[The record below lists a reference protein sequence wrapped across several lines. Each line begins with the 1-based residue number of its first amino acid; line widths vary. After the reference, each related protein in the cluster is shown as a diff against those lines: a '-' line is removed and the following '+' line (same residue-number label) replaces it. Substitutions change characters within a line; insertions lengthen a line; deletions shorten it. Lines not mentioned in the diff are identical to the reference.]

1 MQSATT
7 LFKALKDLGYDNRSK
22 DSWWWPESGSFKVVV
37 GAILT
42 QNTTWSNV
50 EKTLKILEDNS
61 LISLEKLSNID
72 LATLE
77 KLIKASGF
85 YRAKAKNIKNLSLNI
100 LQDFGSFNNFKT
112 DVTREWLLNQKGIG
126 NESADAILNYA
137 CYKEAFVVDSYTAR
151 VLNSFGYEFSN
162 YLELQEWI
170 VDDFYIGYRDV
181 FANIN
186 RAQAYA
192 RAHGMIVEY
201 CKVNKKGKNINI
213 NEIKNYLKKLV

>member
-7 LFKALKDLGYDNRSK
+7 LFKALKDLGYDNRSQ

-72 LATLE
+72 LPTLE